1 MSVNVFVW
9 VDPPGP
15 HAGWAH
21 EVPSGDV
28 DALAAV
34 LRGYDI
40 PADNAARAAGWNE
53 RCEVEQ
59 LSPAAAQRV
68 RDELGVWGVTV
79 LDALP
84 DPLPDG
90 LVVVPAEQPAE

>member
-1 MSVNVFVW
+1 MSETVFVW

-15 HAGWAH
+15 DAGTAH
-21 EVPSGDV
+21 EVPAGDV

-40 PADNAARAAGWNE
+40 PADNAARAVDWNE
-53 RCEVEQ
+53 RCEAEQ
-59 LSPAAAQRV
+59 LSPVAAQRL
-68 RDELGVWGVTV
+68 REDLGVWGVTV

-90 LVVVPAEQPAE
+90 LVVTPAEQ

>member
-1 MSVNVFVW
+1 MPDSVFVW

-15 HAGWAH
+15 DAGVAH
-21 EVPSGDV
+21 EVQSGDV

-40 PADNAARAAGWNE
+40 PADNAARAVAWNE
-53 RCEVEQ
+53 RCEAEQ
-59 LSPAAAQRV
+59 LPPAAAQRL

-90 LVVVPAEQPAE
+90 LVVVPAEQSAE